1 MASKKARCTGK
12 QPCSLCVRSGNT
24 CEYSAAYSRGR
35 LPPIVS
41 DESEISAATPAGSR
55 TEVDKAGAPI
65 PRQELRSPISI
76 EHRHEPSSKNSPD
89 QEAVESSRSSL
100 EPPQTD
106 LEGQYVGPSSGVAFL
121 LRAQRRLH
129 EVVTLSP
136 NSSIFTFGDS
146 PLPEYDPSFFVLPSR
161 DDAANLVAR
170 YFDFAFPTHRF
181 LHQQTVER
189 YLQHFYDNLGDPIQK
204 RGAREKN
211 AVVLMVMAQ
220 AAQYMPA
227 ETSKEMID
235 AR

>member
-1 MASKKARCTGK
+1 
-12 QPCSLCVRSGNT
+12 
-24 CEYSAAYSRGR
+24 

-41 DESEISAATPAGSR
+41 DETEISTVTPGGSR
-55 TEVDKAGAPI
+55 TETDRASATV
-65 PRQELRSPISI
+65 PRRELRCQSPTSI
-76 EHRHEPSSKNSPD
+76 DHRHESSSKNFLD
-89 QEAVESSRSSL
+89 QEALDSAILVSSRSSL

-129 EVVTLSP
+129 EVVSLSP

-161 DDAANLVAR
+161 DNAAKLVAR

-189 YLQHFYDNLGDPIQK
+189 YLQQFYDNLGDPSPK

-220 AAQYMPA
+220 AVQYMPA
-227 ETSKEMID
+227 ETSKEAID

>member
-1 MASKKARCTGK
+1 
-12 QPCSLCVRSGNT
+12 
-24 CEYSAAYSRGR
+24 
-35 LPPIVS
+35 
-41 DESEISAATPAGSR
+41 
-55 TEVDKAGAPI
+55 VDKTGAPV
-65 PRQELRSPISI
+65 PRQELRYQSPTST
-76 EHRHEPSSKNSPD
+76 ERRHEPSSKNSLD
-89 QEAVESSRSSL
+89 QPALDSAIPVSSRSSL
-100 EPPQTD
+100 EPSQTD

-161 DDAANLVAR
+161 EDAANLVTR

-189 YLQHFYDNLGDPIQK
+189 YLQQFYDNLGDPNPK

-220 AAQYMPA
+220 AVQYMPTEA
-227 ETSKEMID
+227 SKEAID

>member
-1 MASKKARCTGK
+1 M
-12 QPCSLCVRSGNT
+12 
-24 CEYSAAYSRGR
+24 
-35 LPPIVS
+35 
-41 DESEISAATPAGSR
+41 ATPGGSQ
-55 TEVDKAGAPI
+55 TEMDKTGAPV
-65 PRQELRSPISI
+65 PRQELRYQSPPSI
-76 EHRHEPSSKNSPD
+76 EHRHEPSSKNFPD
-89 QEAVESSRSSL
+89 QEALDSAVLVSSRSSL

-121 LRAQRRLH
+121 LRAQKRLH
-129 EVVTLSP
+129 EVVSLSP

-161 DDAANLVAR
+161 DDAAKLVTR

-189 YLQHFYDNLGDPIQK
+189 CLQQFYDNLGDPNPK
-204 RGAREKN
+204 RGTREKN

-220 AAQYMPA
+220 AVQYMPA
-227 ETSKEMID
+227 EASKEASD

>member
-1 MASKKARCTGK
+1 M
-12 QPCSLCVRSGNT
+12 
-24 CEYSAAYSRGR
+24 
-35 LPPIVS
+35 
-41 DESEISAATPAGSR
+41 
-55 TEVDKAGAPI
+55 DKTGAPV
-65 PRQELRSPISI
+65 PRQELRYQSPTST
-76 EHRHEPSSKNSPD
+76 ERRHEPSSKNSLD
-89 QEAVESSRSSL
+89 QPALDSAIPVSSRSSL
-100 EPPQTD
+100 EPSQTD

-161 DDAANLVAR
+161 EDAANLVTR

-181 LHQQTVER
+181 LHQQTVEQ
-189 YLQHFYDNLGDPIQK
+189 YLQQFYDNLGDPNPK

-220 AAQYMPA
+220 AVQYMPT
-227 ETSKEMID
+227 ETSKEAID